1 MGTFRN
7 TFSGARFPRV
17 PERTTAHNGRRNDS
31 LAAYLS
37 WLLVSTLILVSFSA
51 SASAQSLPTTPYV
64 VTAVPLS
71 TASKTQFFILGGFAF
86 SMDKNGYLEP
96 TPINQFI
103 ALDLTLPW
111 NASQPVWTNIGP
123 PRYQNQELVLL
134 RQIPGSL
141 VVSLDGKHINA
152 FGGLGRVG
160 PLNSTSFQY
169 TFADKT
175 WTLSPTKASTVPI
188 GAFTAVQ
195 DPATGLAY
203 VAQFGW
209 DAWGRFTQDMYSFDI
224 AKNNIAAVLMI
235 PSSTPQGLSS
245 TMINPECSVVY
256 TAHRK
261 SFLYLDTTLLTTPR
275 PLVLTEYIPAS
286 DTWAS
291 LLIQG
296 SGPSA
301 RTASCMASNEDGTKI
316 VLFGGRLLHINAS
329 RPVFTNELWIL
340 DVTSMSWRR
349 GPPAPEPRFG
359 SACTIVNDTLIN
371 WGGFNGVATESLPI
385 LLFDLKTNTFVD
397 QYKPTWPDTSTKT
410 TSAVT
415 SAGSTETATSTPTMS
430 GNLDMNSDNKDSPN
444 NQTTIIGGGAAGA
457 VLLLSAAGA
466 GFFFYRRKRTRRRR
480 PLFQSREWSS
490 TGDHDGDE
498 ALSSYEKRARYA
510 SFNSETI
517 PMRAEFLEQERQ
529 KWRGSTTSQGYI
541 SQGGSPYDRMSVKK
555 TASSIDPADA
565 FKAGAAA
572 ALEASA
578 ISPRERELQLQILE
592 AGFRE
597 RQSFIQA
604 ESQNARESAL
614 FRQSLN
620 SSGVTRNSFG
630 TGAPLAVAINPSP
643 FKSSSQHQGQA
654 PAHQGQAQ
662 AQYQGQR
669 WSTPLS
675 PVTSL
680 PQQHQ
685 GDQHRQ
691 SMQLMHLQEQ
701 QLLQQQ
707 QQQQEQH
714 LLHQLQVQQAQ
725 QGLASPPPPLNYNT
739 RP

>member
-31 LAAYLS
+31 FAACLL
-37 WLLVSTLILVSFSA
+37 WLLVSTLILVSFTT

-64 VTAVPLS
+64 VTAGALS
-71 TASKTQFFILGGFAF
+71 TASKTQFFILGGVVF
-86 SMDKNGYLEP
+86 SPEKNGNQQS
-96 TPINQFI
+96 PIDQFI
-103 ALDLTLPW
+103 TLDLTVPW

-123 PRYQNQELVLL
+123 PRYQNQELFLANGNG
-134 RQIPGSL
+134 GSL
-141 VVSLDGKHINA
+141 AVSFDGKHINA
-152 FGGLGRVG
+152 FGGFRDEG
-160 PLNSTSFQY
+160 PTYPFSLQY

-175 WTLSPTKASTVPI
+175 WIMSPAEASAIPNATFI
-188 GAFTAVQ
+188 SVQ
-195 DPATGLAY
+195 DPATGLVY
-203 VAQFGW
+203 VAELNGNASVVQY
-209 DAWGRFTQDMYSFDI
+209 MYSFDI
-224 AKNNIAAVLMI
+224 PKNNIIADASMI
-235 PSSTPQGLSS
+235 PVVSTPHGLSS
-245 TMINPECSVVY
+245 TMINPGCSVVHSAY
-256 TAHRK
+256 RK
-261 SFLYLDTTLLTTPR
+261 SFLYLGATQYQTPT

-286 DTWAS
+286 GTWAS
-291 LLIQG
+291 LSVQEG
-296 SGPSA
+296 GPSA
-301 RTASCMASNEDGTKI
+301 KVYPCVASNEDGTK
-316 VLFGGRLLHINAS
+316 VVVFGGGLPTINSIDATY
-329 RPVFTNELWIL
+329 TNELWIL
-340 DVTSMSWRR
+340 DVPSMSWTQ
-349 GPPAPEPRFG
+349 GPPAPEPRYG

-371 WGGFNGVATESLPI
+371 WGGFNGVPAESLPI

-410 TSAVT
+410 TSA
-415 SAGSTETATSTPTMS
+415 ATSTSSTGTVTPTPTMS
-430 GNLDMNSDNKDSPN
+430 GNLDMSSDVKDSSN
-444 NQTTIIGGGAAGA
+444 NQTAIIGGGAAGA

-466 GFFFYRRKRTRRRR
+466 GFFFYRRKRTRTRR
-480 PLFQSREWSS
+480 PAFQSREWSS
-490 TGDHDGDE
+490 TGDQDGDE
-498 ALSSYEKRARYA
+498 TLSSYEKRSRYN
-510 SFNSETI
+510 SLNSETI

-529 KWRGSTTSQGYI
+529 KWRGSTTPQGYM
-541 SQGGSPYDRMSVKK
+541 SSGGSPYDRMSMEK

-572 ALEASA
+572 ALEAIA

-604 ESQNARESAL
+604 ESQNERESAL

-620 SSGVTRNSFG
+620 SSGVARNSFG

-643 FKSSSQHQGQA
+643 FQSSSQYQGQA
-654 PAHQGQAQ
+654 PA
-662 AQYQGQR
+662 QYQGQQ

-675 PVTSL
+675 PATSL
-680 PQQHQ
+680 PQQLQ